1 MFINKI
7 GYSHWEVGKNN
18 HDYGFEKDN
27 IKCVV
32 DGCSEGLHS
41 EVGAKLYC
49 YLLKNS
55 NGILAEQKIFQKF
68 EDIIDTGL
76 ETNNKEWAKTIL
88 NYFLFTILTLTDRVN
103 LWEIRT
109 CGDGVIIKQTWDD
122 KFEYDIIEQNGKPKY
137 YAYNYV
143 SNEYLTDYQN
153 GVEFEQKIIF
163 KQDYKAVGIASDG
176 LQYILNSEFK
186 DEFEEYLL
194 DRKEVKINRLIN
206 REHKYF
212 KDDITIVI

>member
-18 HDYGFEKDN
+18 HDYGFEQGN

-49 YLLKNS
+49 HLFKNS
-55 NGILAEQKIFQKF
+55 NGTLTEQKIFQKF

-76 ETNNKEWAKTIL
+76 ETNDKEWAKTIL
-88 NYFLFTILTLTDRVN
+88 NYFLFTILTLIDRVN
-103 LWEIRT
+103 LWEVRT

-137 YAYNYV
+137 YAYNFV
-143 SNEYLTDYQN
+143 PKIYLTDYQD
-153 GVEFEQKIIF
+153 GVDFDIKIFF

-186 DEFEEYLL
+186 DEFEEYLR